1 MAEQP
6 TNEPGIS
13 ITRVFDAPRERVWRE
28 WTEPEPF
35 ADWYGG
41 PQCEVPL
48 ESVAMDVRPGGAWR
62 LTMLIGPREVHWRGE
77 YLEVVEP
84 ERLVFTVTDKPG
96 DDRHELVTVV
106 LRELDDGRTEM
117 QFEQRGHMGPEQYEA
132 AKTGWGGFFDRVT
145 ERLAAG

>member
-6 TNEPGIS
+6 ADEPGLS
-13 ITRVFDAPRERVWRE
+13 ITRVFDAPPERLWSV

-41 PQCEVPL
+41 PGCPVPL
-48 ESVAMDVRPGGAWR
+48 ESVTMDVRPGGALR
-62 LTMLIGPREVHWRGE
+62 LTMLIGSREVQWKGE

-117 QFEQRGHMGPEQYEA
+117 RFEQRGHMGPEQYEA
-132 AKTGWGGFFDRVT
+132 ARTGWGGFLDRLA
-145 ERLAAG
+145 ERLAGG